1 MRKRIEIPKG
11 IYGIIG
17 DNFSHGKS
25 NLECVKAMIEGGI
38 RIIQYRDK
46 IKSMREKYQEAKEIA
61 KLCKENKV
69 LFIINDHVDLAL
81 LVDADGV
88 HIGQDDYPVEEVRS
102 LLGPDKII
110 GLSTHSPKQGLE
122 AFQNE
127 NVDYIGVG
135 SIFPTT
141 TKNTKPV
148 GLEYLD
154 FAIKNLSLPF
164 VAIGGIHEH
173 NLPEILTRNVS
184 RFCMVS
190 GIVGAENIMKTVK
203 KLYKQWEETQ

>member
-11 IYGIIG
+11 IYGITG

-25 NLECVKAMIEGGI
+25 NLECVKEMIEGSI

-69 LFIINDHVDLAL
+69 PFLINDHVDLAL

-122 AFQNE
+122 ALRNE

-135 SIFPTT
+135 PIFPTT

-173 NLPEILTRNVS
+173 NLQEILTRNVS

-190 GIVGAENIMKTVK
+190 GIVGAENITKTVK
-203 KLYKQWEETQ
+203 KLYKQWKETQ

>member
-1 MRKRIEIPKG
+1 M
-11 IYGIIG
+11 
-17 DNFSHGKS
+17 
-25 NLECVKAMIEGGI
+25 
-38 RIIQYRDK
+38 
-46 IKSMREKYQEAKEIA
+46 
-61 KLCKENKV
+61 
-69 LFIINDHVDLAL
+69 DLAL

-135 SIFPTT
+135 PIFPTT
-141 TKNTKPV
+141 TKDTKAV

-173 NLPEILTRNVS
+173 NLQEILTRNVS

-190 GIVGAENIMKTVK
+190 GIVGAENITKTVK

>member
-11 IYGIIG
+11 IYGITG

-25 NLECVKAMIEGGI
+25 NLECVKEMIEGGI

-69 LFIINDHVDLAL
+69 PFLINDHVDLAL

-88 HIGQDDYPVEEVRS
+88 HIGQNDYPVEEVRS

-122 AFQNE
+122 ALRNE

-135 SIFPTT
+135 PIFPTT

-173 NLPEILTRNVS
+173 NLQEILTRNVS

-190 GIVGAENIMKTVK
+190 GIVGAENITKTVK

>member
-1 MRKRIEIPKG
+1 LRKRIEIPKG
-11 IYGIIG
+11 IYGITG

-25 NLECVKAMIEGGI
+25 NLDCVKEMIAGGI

-46 IKSMREKYQEAKEIA
+46 TKSMGEKYQEAKEIA

-69 LFIINDHVDLAL
+69 LFIVNDHVDLAL
-81 LVDADGV
+81 LVNADGV
-88 HIGQDDYPVEEVRS
+88 HIGQDDYPVEEVRT
-102 LLGPDKII
+102 LLGNDKII

-122 AFQNE
+122 ALQNE

-135 SIFPTT
+135 PIFPTT
-141 TKNTKPV
+141 TKDTKPV

-173 NLPEILTRNVS
+173 NLQEILTRDVS

-190 GIVGAENIMKTVK
+190 GIVGAENITEKVKT
-203 KLYKQWEETQ
+203 LSQQWEDAQ